1 MALTEEQQERI
12 RKNKERALEIR
23 RRKEEEAKA
32 KQQQQIQQQQQ
43 QGVADTNNTRQVN
56 SNNSSNNNNNNN
68 NNNNIKKSSNEAK
81 SAIKSQIKNDK
92 QDLDELVELE
102 EFEIDASPY
111 VTKQD
116 AMKLYCLPT
125 GTLEV
130 CEFIEKDNPR
140 NQKFS
145 RMKLYH
151 RSEIRRRARE
161 RFDGLDGLKEERVK
175 RERKRFERDFEEVNN
190 IFKSERKKKKSGN

>member
-1 MALTEEQQERI
+1 MVLTEEQQERM

-23 RRKEEEAKA
+23 RRKEEEAEA
-32 KQQQQIQQQQQ
+32 KQQQ

-56 SNNSSNNNNNNN
+56 SSSNNNNNNN
-68 NNNNIKKSSNEAK
+68 IKISTNEAK
-81 SAIKSQIKNDK
+81 SATKSQTKNDK
-92 QDLDELVELE
+92 QELDEQVELE

-130 CEFIEKDNPR
+130 CEFVEKDNPR

-145 RMKLYH
+145 RMKLYD
-151 RSEIRRRARE
+151 RNEIRRRARE
-161 RFDGLDGLKEERVK
+161 RFGGLDGLKEERGN
-175 RERKRFERDFEEVNN
+175 RERKRFERDFEDVNN
-190 IFKSERKKKKSGN
+190 IFKSERKKKKSGK

>member
-1 MALTEEQQERI
+1 MALTEEQQERM

-32 KQQQQIQQQQQ
+32 KQQQQQQQQE
-43 QGVADTNNTRQVN
+43 GVTETNNTTQVN
-56 SNNSSNNNNNNN
+56 SSNSSNNNNNNTK
-68 NNNNIKKSSNEAK
+68 ISTNEAK

-92 QDLDELVELE
+92 QELDEQMELE

-116 AMKLYCLPT
+116 AMKLYCLPS

-130 CEFIEKDNPR
+130 CEFVEKDNPR

-161 RFDGLDGLKEERVK
+161 RFGGLDGLKEERGN
-175 RERKRFERDFEEVNN
+175 RERKRFERDFEDVNN
-190 IFKSERKKKKSGN
+190 IFKSERKKKKSGK